1 MSISIH
7 ELRQKIDARNIRERS
22 LLFLCVLAVVFLL
35 WNLLVQSSL
44 DKSEQALNTQLKDL
58 KTQRQSLETQV
69 TAISQALAT
78 DPNLEQK
85 NHIAQLKSQISALD
99 TQLGGLSQGLVSADD
114 LPGILQEML
123 AKTSTLTLT
132 HVQTLPVE
140 ELPLTFATQVENAE
154 AEEVSAGIFKHGVV
168 LRVSGSYFQL
178 LEFLH
183 LLETSSWRFYWEQ
196 LDYRVTTYPNADILL
211 RVYTL
216 GAEKGRLGV

>member
-1 MSISIH
+1 MTISIQ
-7 ELRQKIDARNIRERS
+7 EWQEKIDARNIRERS
-22 LLFLCVLAVVFLL
+22 LLFLCALAVVFLL

-44 DKSEQALNTQLKDL
+44 DKNEQLLSAQLKDL

-69 TAISQALAT
+69 TAIAHALST

-85 NHIAQLKSQISALD
+85 NHIIQLKSQINALD
-99 TQLGGLSQGLVSADD
+99 VQLGGLSQGLVSADD

-123 AKTSTLTLT
+123 AKTTTLSLT

-140 ELPLTFATQVENAE
+140 ELPLTFATQNKNSTS
-154 AEEVSAGIFKHGVV
+154 EEISAGIFKHGVV